1 MTVTRIRLIGDYF
14 NVGINDYLEV
24 AENVVV
30 PLNFGVS
37 DVRDLTSKTGSFSK
51 SIKIAGTKHNNLVFD
66 NIFDVN
72 AVTLEFNINT
82 KQACLIEQDGEIVLD
97 NAIIQLI
104 DVEKI
109 STGMGNDEQIMYT
122 VTVKDTVSELF
133 TDIGSKLLTDLD
145 FSDLNHTY
153 QASDVIASFD
163 HVKEDGYKYVLPITD
178 DAQYNLTEMKPA
190 VYVWQYLNRIFS
202 NAGYSYQLDEMVSIG
217 IDKMLIPYNGGKSKI
232 SEAVQVEAEVIAEE
246 TTSQES
252 NGLII
257 LINNF
262 ASFQKLNITTEI
274 EDTNGYY
281 NPTLSQYTS
290 PFAVTSPTN
299 LDYQCEI
306 DYDLIFRNN
315 ESGDVYLSGSIE
327 SKPVMY
333 VLNTLSQSKGF
344 TECFANSVN
353 PICYI
358 DGSGNTVIDS
368 TFSGYADLVS
378 GDTTISSGVNN
389 ITVSCSGI
397 AINEI
402 LECGVVTKLNT
413 PPQFFRVSDNQPADV
428 EYVIQVNSIKIR
440 IVPSGESLG
449 FSFPVVMNDF
459 IPANIKQSDF
469 LKSIFT
475 LFNLFVIPNID
486 NPKDIILMTRDKYYD
501 SGRTFDATNKL
512 CKELPHTLTFLPELT
527 AKKLTL
533 TYASDTD
540 ALNVGYLKNV
550 NEVYGQVQYTFDN
563 EYIKNEVKKDVIFG
577 ASPFLSTPFEATVF
591 GVNGSEPKTLPR
603 IVFDGGKYPCG
614 YYQINDTPTQWIS
627 VNEYPF
633 VGHFDAPV
641 NANKDL
647 NFGTCDYYFD
657 NNYGTIPYN
666 NLGNTY
672 WRRTVA
678 QINSGKLYTVMLN
691 VNSFDIA
698 NLRLNDK
705 IYLDRSYWVI
715 NKVIDYD
722 ANSNAPT
729 KFELLSVDQEV
740 TLPKFRIPKPTKPS
754 KNDAGIK
761 VPIKDIIK
769 KRYDSLTSDSASG
782 GVVVLGNG
790 NQILGTVK
798 NAIVIGDNK
807 VVQKDGL
814 YTDNLFVG
822 NKEILSPK
830 FLFKALVTQVGT
842 ANPTMNIAV
851 DQFGLT
857 ITRINIGHYQLTS
870 PNAVFLGQV
879 ICLAQYS
886 KLTLG
891 LISIGRIDN
900 FTVEIKTI
908 NALGAVT
915 DALLDNT
922 TIIIESWQ
930 TK

>member
-51 SIKIAGTKHNNLVFD
+51 SIKIVGTKHNNLVFD

-109 STGMGNDEQIMYT
+109 STGIGNDEQIMYT

-163 HVKEDGYKYVLPITD
+163 HEKEDGYKYVLPITD

-246 TTSQES
+246 TTSQE
-252 NGLII
+252 NAGFIT
-257 LINNF
+257 F
-262 ASFQKLNITTEI
+262 GKLNVTTEI
-274 EDTNGYY
+274 EDVNGYY
-281 NPTLSQYTS
+281 DPTNSEYTS
-290 PFAVTSPTN
+290 PFAVFAPTN
-299 LDYQCEI
+299 LDYQIEI
-306 DYDLIFRNN
+306 DYDLIVRNN
-315 ESGDVYLSGSIE
+315 EPVFVYLNSGLVFR
-327 SKPVMY
+327 P
-333 VLNTLSQSKGF
+333 TLEVRDTT
-344 TECFANSVN
+344 TEASRGYVN
-353 PICYI
+353 PYAQSTDSRFYI
-358 DGSGNTVIDS
+358 NGSGYTVLDPS
-368 TFSGYADLVS
+368 FSGYGNLGL
-378 GDTTISSGVNN
+378 GDTVASSGINSL
-389 ITVSCSGI
+389 ILSCTNI
-397 AINEI
+397 AIGDV
-402 LECGVVTKLNT
+402 LELGSFVFPATT
-413 PPQFFRVSDNQPADV
+413 PTFFRVDNNQPADV
-428 EYVIQVNSIKIR
+428 EYVIRVNSIKIR

-501 SGRTFDATNKL
+501 SGNVKDFTNKL

-577 ASPFLSTPFEATVF
+577 ASPFVSTPFGATVF

-782 GVVVLGNG
+782 GVIVLGNG

-807 VVQKDGL
+807 VVEKDGL

-857 ITRINIGHYQLTS
+857 IARTGIGTYQLTS

>member
-1 MTVTRIRLIGDYF
+1 MTVTRIRLIGDFF

-51 SIKIAGTKHNNLVFD
+51 SIKIVGTKHNNLVFD

-109 STGMGNDEQIMYT
+109 STGIGNDEQIMYT

-153 QASDVIASFD
+153 QASDVIASYD

-202 NAGYSYQLDEMVSIG
+202 NAGYSYQLDEMQSIG

-246 TTSQES
+246 TTSQEIDGFS
-252 NGLII
+252 VGG
-257 LINNF
+257 F
-262 ASFQKLNITTEI
+262 ATYTKLNINTEI
-274 EDTNGYY
+274 KDDQNIY

-290 PFAVTSPTN
+290 PFN
-299 LDYQCEI
+299 LYVPNQLEYQIEI
-306 DYDLIFRNN
+306 DYELIFRNN
-315 ESGDVYLSGSIE
+315 EGSSSVYLNGQISSNPIIE
-327 SKPVMY
+327 CTNGGVFPLGNVA
-333 VLNTLSQSKGF
+333 V
-344 TECFANSVN
+344 FAESVN

-358 DGSGNTVIDS
+358 SPSGYTVIDS
-368 TFSGYADLVS
+368 AFSGYANLPS
-378 GDTTISSGVNN
+378 GDTIISSGINSLN
-389 ITVSCSGI
+389 LTATDI
-397 AINEI
+397 AFTDV
-402 LECGVVTKLNT
+402 LELQMFTQLSSV
-413 PPQFFRVSDNQPADV
+413 PSFFRVSDNAPANV
-428 EYVIQVNSIKIR
+428 EFIVNVNSIKIR
-440 IVPSGESLG
+440 VIPSGESLAFG
-449 FSFPVVMNDF
+449 FPVVMNDF

-501 SGRTFDATNKL
+501 SGNVKDFTNKL

-577 ASPFLSTPFEATVF
+577 ASPFLSTPFGATVF

-603 IVFDGGKYPCG
+603 IVFDGGKLPCG
-614 YYQINDTPTQWIS
+614 YYQINDTPTQFLS
-627 VNEYPF
+627 VNEYPY

-647 NFGTCDYYFD
+647 NFGACDYYFD

-769 KRYDSLTSDSASG
+769 KRYDSLTSDSSSG
-782 GVVVLGNG
+782 DVIVLGKG

-798 NAIVIGDNK
+798 NAIIIGDNK

-842 ANPTMNIAV
+842 ANPTMDIAV

-870 PNAVFLGQV
+870 PNGVFLGQV
-879 ICLAQYS
+879 LCVAQFAKS
-886 KLTLG
+886 TVG
-891 LISIGRIDN
+891 FISIGRINN
-900 FTVEIKTI
+900 FTVEIRTI
-908 NALGAVT
+908 DSSGTLT
-915 DALLDNT
+915 DGLLMNT

>member
-1 MTVTRIRLIGDYF
+1 
-14 NVGINDYLEV
+14 
-24 AENVVV
+24 
-30 PLNFGVS
+30 
-37 DVRDLTSKTGSFSK
+37 
-51 SIKIAGTKHNNLVFD
+51 
-66 NIFDVN
+66 
-72 AVTLEFNINT
+72 
-82 KQACLIEQDGEIVLD
+82 
-97 NAIIQLI
+97 
-104 DVEKI
+104 
-109 STGMGNDEQIMYT
+109 
-122 VTVKDTVSELF
+122 
-133 TDIGSKLLTDLD
+133 
-145 FSDLNHTY
+145 
-153 QASDVIASFD
+153 
-163 HVKEDGYKYVLPITD
+163 
-178 DAQYNLTEMKPA
+178 
-190 VYVWQYLNRIFS
+190 
-202 NAGYSYQLDEMVSIG
+202 MVSIG

-246 TTSQES
+246 TTSQEIDGFS
-252 NGLII
+252 VGG
-257 LINNF
+257 F
-262 ASFQKLNITTEI
+262 ATYTKLNINTEI
-274 EDTNGYY
+274 KDDQNIY

-290 PFAVTSPTN
+290 PFN
-299 LDYQCEI
+299 LYVPNQLEYQIEI
-306 DYDLIFRNN
+306 DYELIFRNN
-315 ESGDVYLSGSIE
+315 EGSSSVYLNGQISSNPIIE
-327 SKPVMY
+327 CTNGGVFPLGNVA
-333 VLNTLSQSKGF
+333 V
-344 TECFANSVN
+344 FAESVN

-358 DGSGNTVIDS
+358 SPSGYTVIDS
-368 TFSGYADLVS
+368 AFSGYANLPS
-378 GDTTISSGVNN
+378 GDTIISSGINSLN
-389 ITVSCSGI
+389 LTATDI
-397 AINEI
+397 AFTDV
-402 LECGVVTKLNT
+402 LELQMFTQLSSV
-413 PPQFFRVSDNQPADV
+413 PSFFRVSDNAPANV
-428 EYVIQVNSIKIR
+428 EFIVNVNSIKIR
-440 IVPSGESLG
+440 IVPSGESLAFG
-449 FSFPVVMNDF
+449 FPVVMNDF

-501 SGRTFDATNKL
+501 SGNVKDFTNKL

-533 TYASDTD
+533 TYATDTD

-577 ASPFLSTPFEATVF
+577 ASPFLSTPFGATVF

-647 NFGTCDYYFD
+647 NFGACDYYFD

-769 KRYDSLTSDSASG
+769 KRYDSLTSDSSSG
-782 GVVVLGNG
+782 GVIVLGNG

-807 VVQKDGL
+807 VVEKNGL

-857 ITRINIGHYQLTS
+857 IARTGIGTYQLTS

-922 TIIIESWQ
+922 TIIIESWK